1 MTPQPFM
8 TVGARLAGSDD
19 IGVLERL
26 YEALAT
32 EQRAIRSIW
41 PFADGLAEPV
51 ARSLNTMLRRPDAV
65 VVIGYIDAQPL
76 GFLAGFEQ
84 PLLEPVSDR
93 SIGVVQ
99 LVFTDREAR
108 GVGVGAAMLDL
119 AMAEFEH
126 RGVELFDARV
136 SPGHRM
142 AKNFFESN
150 GFKARSIT
158 MHRGDTDID
167 GAPDG
172 HHG

>member
-1 MTPQPFM
+1 M
-8 TVGARLAGSDD
+8 TVGARLARSADTGA
-19 IGVLERL
+19 LERL
-26 YEALAT
+26 YDALAT

-41 PFADGLAEPV
+41 PYADGLAEPV
-51 ARSLNTMLRRPDAV
+51 ARSLNSMLQRPDAV
-65 VVIGYIDAQPL
+65 VVIGHIDDEPL

-84 PLLEPVSDR
+84 PLLEPISDR

-108 GVGVGAAMLDL
+108 GVGIGAAMLDL
-119 AMAEFEH
+119 AVAEFKH
-126 RGVELFDARV
+126 RGIELFDARV

-158 MHRGDTDID
+158 MHRGDSDIGSSPAEH
-167 GAPDG
+167 GA
-172 HHG
+172 